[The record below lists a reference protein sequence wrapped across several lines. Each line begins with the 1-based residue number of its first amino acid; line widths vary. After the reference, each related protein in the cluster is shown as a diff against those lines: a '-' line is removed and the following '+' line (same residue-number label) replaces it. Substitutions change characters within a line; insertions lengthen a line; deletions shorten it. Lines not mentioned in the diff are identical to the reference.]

1 MQFVICIS
9 YSSIVQ
15 SGEVTVEK
23 HYVLIPYEWTDK

>member
-1 MQFVICIS
+1 MPSVICIS

-23 HYVLIPYEWTDK
+23 PYILIPYE